1 MYLTGSVYLSTLF
14 LFQHDVDEIF
24 RQHDVVPEIN
34 IVQDITHVTMAFI
47 HSSAFNVPGATEWPL
62 FSTVEEVRSKFVP
75 GTAVMIAIGGW
86 GDTEGFSKA
95 AATHSSRKLFAQ
107 NIKKMMRETG
117 ADGNLISIRDGMM
130 QYSRLIDH
138 AGVDIDWEYPG

>member
-14 LFQHDVDEIF
+14 LCQHSIDAIF
-24 RQHDVVPEIN
+24 RQHDVVPETN
-34 IVQDITHVTMAFI
+34 LVQDVTHVIMAFM
-47 HSSAFNVPGATEWPL
+47 HSSAFNMPGATEWRL
-62 FSTVEEVRSKFVP
+62 FSPVEEVRSKFVP

-95 AATHSSRKLFAQ
+95 AATPSSRKLFAQ
-107 NIKKMMRETG
+107 NIRKMIRETG
-117 ADGNLISIRDGMM
+117 ADGNLIAIRSGMM

-138 AGVDIDWEYPG
+138 TGVDIDWEYPG